1 MPQMPRDNV
10 RWREDFLAEHPE
22 WSIFYSNRDKCH
34 KAVRESTGTRLMHW
48 DLGLLM
54 AEVENA
60 TEAAADQA
68 ASG

>member
-1 MPQMPRDNV
+1 MPEWTDNV
-10 RWREDFLAEHPE
+10 ARKEDFLAMHPE
-22 WSIFYSNRDKCH
+22 WSVFYSDRDKAH

-54 AEVENA
+54 ADVEAA